1 MEQIFGYVWRHQGG
15 GSPAGAVVYCFKN
28 ISNGEKMSVPLPRG
42 EGTVLGALPQ
52 GLLLLGNVPCT
63 VPSST

>member
-1 MEQIFGYVWRHQGG
+1 
-15 GSPAGAVVYCFKN
+15 
-28 ISNGEKMSVPLPRG
+28 MSVPLPQG

-63 VPSST
+63 APSST